1 MSILAAFGLPRA
13 NFFDWMCQNGH
24 GYSLRVTP
32 SLWMSGQVVEAY
44 QMLPLGYGPQRT
56 DEQKIILDV
65 AREAADGR
73 TAGQRNQKTKR
84 RRERGRAVKK
94 EAVSTVC

>member
-44 QMLPLGYGPQRT
+44 QMLPLGCGPKRA
-56 DEQKIILDV
+56 DEGKIILDV
-65 AREAADGR
+65 AREAADRAYGKPA
-73 TAGQRNQKTKR
+73 TAEDAQQREQGD
-84 RRERGRAVKK
+84 EPL
-94 EAVSTVC
+94 EP